1 MNFIITRDI
10 NLTEDRAFRNLV
22 LQVIYPVLVMSK
34 AQLDSRSVSMLSLSR
49 HMHSTPDTYMAQ
61 NFTDAVRIQYYYEA
75 LLTTTTE
82 RAYLSMGVHPFRSG
96 ASHHSLEMRLVWLA
110 VLSTLVYEVKFL

>member
-49 HMHSTPDTYMAQ
+49 YIHSTPDTYIAHS
-61 NFTDAVRIQYYYEA
+61 DAVLIQYCYEA